1 MRISS
6 LSLFI
11 DVRNVTDGVSVAELI
26 DVRRPASAIKRSFTS
41 LDVAHVDVVSSSDNR
56 SAYASTLAFCT
67 ASLVGGESDDVFDP
81 ALTVAS
87 SSTSLS
93 SSSSSSATD
102 GIGSVSRVVDSSSSS
117 ASPPDAASRASRTAS
132 VVRYTSRATSLAPS
146 SRLARAIVTD
156 TASFARTVVPKR
168 DVPNVMHATTS
179 ARATRRARR
188 RRGGA
193 RTLDAP
199 TPATRS

>member
-67 ASLVGGESDDVFDP
+67 ASLVGGENDDVFDP

-87 SSTSLS
+87 SSTSS

-102 GIGSVSRVVDSSSSS
+102 GIGSVSRVVGSSSSS

-132 VVRYTSRATSLAPS
+132 VVRYTSRATSPAPS